1 MSTPRIHSMKFIS
14 KTSLSFAIIFCG
26 LNTVA
31 QKNSAPTVPV
41 EAMFGNNRF
50 AFSTV
55 LIKPFSE
62 KSKFGFLSVTT
73 YAADYK
79 NNIKEHDFISV
90 ANVNYKLTKHI
101 MAVIGLSINASSG
114 FHGTAGFQYTYA
126 NREWLIIA
134 LPVIALSKTY
144 NFEPLGIVEY
154 KPKISTGLSLYTKVQ
169 GYYNHETKDDFHAR
183 SYVHLRLGV
192 TSGMFTYGFGA
203 NEDYYGPKKFLREN
217 YGIFVR
223 AVFK

>member
-1 MSTPRIHSMKFIS
+1 MKFI
-14 KTSLSFAIIFCG
+14 KKITWLVAIIFCG
-26 LNTVA
+26 LHTVA
-31 QKNSAPTVPV
+31 QQNKAPTVPV
-41 EAMFGNNRF
+41 EAIIGNNRF

-79 NNIKEHDFISV
+79 NNIKEQDFISV
-90 ANVNYKLTKHI
+90 ANVNYKLGKHI

-126 NREWLIIA
+126 DPVWLIIA
-134 LPVIALSKTY
+134 QPVIALSSTY
-144 NFEPLGIVEY
+144 NIEPLGIVEY
-154 KPKISTGLSLYTKVQ
+154 KPKLTTGLRLYTKVQ
-169 GYYNHETKDDFHAR
+169 GYYNHDSKNYFHTR
-183 SYVHLRLGV
+183 SYIHLRLGV
-192 TSGMFTYGFGA
+192 TKGMFTYGLGA

-217 YGIFVR
+217 YGLFVR